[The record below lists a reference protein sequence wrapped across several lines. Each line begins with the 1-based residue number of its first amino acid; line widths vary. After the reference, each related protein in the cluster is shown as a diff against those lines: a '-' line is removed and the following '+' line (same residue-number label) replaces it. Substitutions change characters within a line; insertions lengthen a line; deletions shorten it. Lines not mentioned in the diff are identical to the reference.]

1 MLVRGAC
8 PLPSEIVSLSIRTK
22 TMPAKMVAS
31 NERIAPGLIC
41 STSTHQLA
49 ELARGRGEET
59 GGRTPEK
66 VAEHDPDHDR
76 DHQNQA
82 RNVVYSAA
90 EVVGDRLAA
99 SEEGP
104 GFEGK
109 RQEDPADEGCHQGG
123 NEIGAVENQPFQS
136 TRNSFCFSSTLVPIT
151 GWSSIAG
158 EYLLDGTVRPRASAI
173 ART

>member
-22 TMPAKMVAS
+22 TTPAKMVAS

-41 STSTHQLA
+41 STATHQLA

-66 VAEHDPDHDR
+66 VAEHGPNHDR

-82 RNVVYSAA
+82 GNVVLGAA
-90 EVVGDRLAA
+90 EAVGERLGAGKK
-99 SEEGP
+99 GP
-104 GFEGK
+104 GF
-109 RQEDPADEGCHQGG
+109 
-123 NEIGAVENQPFQS
+123 
-136 TRNSFCFSSTLVPIT
+136 
-151 GWSSIAG
+151 AG
-158 EYLLDGTVRPRASAI
+158 P
-173 ART
+173 